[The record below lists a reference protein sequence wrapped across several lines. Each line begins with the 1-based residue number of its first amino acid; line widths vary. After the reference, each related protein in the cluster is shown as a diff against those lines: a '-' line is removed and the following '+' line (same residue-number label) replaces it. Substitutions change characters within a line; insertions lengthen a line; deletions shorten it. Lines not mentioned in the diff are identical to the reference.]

1 MTPEQNPATEN
12 NRTAEAIMRF
22 PWTHGVLVCK
32 PENGRGTEKRRI
44 RLRKIRAVRNA
55 CGGKTCAAQEFSVQT
70 EEITGRKA
78 MHRNYRPQE
87 FTRLLE
93 ETLIPVCAAGE
104 FFAGGEILSLKKNRR
119 GRVTLL
125 KNRNRQTDAEERRG
139 TEEHNREKKRILS
152 AERPAPF
159 LTDLGIL
166 TADGKPAAPMTRK
179 YKQINRFLE
188 FIRDLLPAIRR
199 TAEKNGIFRIVDFGC
214 GKSYLT
220 FAVHHFLRNG
230 CGIPADVTGVDQ
242 KQDVMET
249 CAALA
254 EKYGCTDSLHF
265 RYGSIEDFPADAHP
279 DTAPDMVIALHAC
292 DTATDAALAKAVRSG
307 CGIILSVPCC
317 QHEADAQLTAN
328 LSAGTVPPQ
337 LMPLLR
343 HGLLRER
350 AASLFTDS
358 LRAEFLCACG
368 YQVQML
374 EFTGLEH
381 TAKNIL
387 IRAVKHPHS
396 GNTPD
401 IKKQKAYQSYILM
414 RDFLHLSPALERLLP
429 DRKTKGRDG

>member
-1 MTPEQNPATEN
+1 M
-12 NRTAEAIMRF
+12 
-22 PWTHGVLVCK
+22 
-32 PENGRGTEKRRI
+32 
-44 RLRKIRAVRNA
+44 
-55 CGGKTCAAQEFSVQT
+55 
-70 EEITGRKA
+70 
-78 MHRNYRPQE
+78 
-87 FTRLLE
+87 
-93 ETLIPVCAAGE
+93 
-104 FFAGGEILSLKKNRR
+104 
-119 GRVTLL
+119 
-125 KNRNRQTDAEERRG
+125 
-139 TEEHNREKKRILS
+139 
-152 AERPAPF
+152 
-159 LTDLGIL
+159 
-166 TADGKPAAPMTRK
+166 
-179 YKQINRFLE
+179 
-188 FIRDLLPAIRR
+188 
-199 TAEKNGIFRIVDFGC
+199 
-214 GKSYLT
+214 
-220 FAVHHFLRNG
+220 
-230 CGIPADVTGVDQ
+230 
-242 KQDVMET
+242 
-249 CAALA
+249 
-254 EKYGCTDSLHF
+254 
-265 RYGSIEDFPADAHP
+265 
-279 DTAPDMVIALHAC
+279 IALHAC

>member
-1 MTPEQNPATEN
+1 MSSA
-12 NRTAEAIMRF
+12 
-22 PWTHGVLVCK
+22 
-32 PENGRGTEKRRI
+32 
-44 RLRKIRAVRNA
+44 
-55 CGGKTCAAQEFSVQT
+55 GK
-70 EEITGRKA
+70 KK
-78 MHRNYRPQE
+78 
-87 FTRLLE
+87 
-93 ETLIPVCAAGE
+93 